1 MVLSYMQVR
10 VHCFPVCYSVTSGF
24 SYAYIFVTFVGFV
37 LFLMHL
43 ASSFQADVSLGN
55 EAAVPLSGRGGINT
69 YIPLISK

>member
-1 MVLSYMQVR
+1 MAA
-10 VHCFPVCYSVTSGF
+10 GF
-24 SYAYIFVTFVGFV
+24 SFGYVFVTFVGFV